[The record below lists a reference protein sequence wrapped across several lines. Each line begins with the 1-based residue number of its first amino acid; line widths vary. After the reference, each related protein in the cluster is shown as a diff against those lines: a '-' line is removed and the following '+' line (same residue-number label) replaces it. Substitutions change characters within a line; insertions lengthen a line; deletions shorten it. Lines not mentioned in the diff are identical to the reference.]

1 MCRRKFSFDK
11 LKIKDKNIIIIDD
24 TVVRGNVMKTIIQ
37 ELYKFGAKKIHVRIP
52 SPKIINKCSLG
63 IDIPSCE
70 ELLAFNR
77 NNHEIAKELKV
88 STINYLD
95 YDDLDKILSFSTYKE
110 CFGEAYDYK

>member
-1 MCRRKFSFDK
+1 MRGTTINILYGLLCYTPSDSEM
-11 LKIKDKNIIIIDD
+11 LLIKYK
-24 TVVRGNVMKTIIQ
+24 TVIQ

-95 YDDLDKILSFSTYKE
+95 YDDLDKIFDRFLYSRGSWNELQYFKNI
-110 CFGEAYDYK
+110 